1 MWSQFG
7 RPRHS
12 SRRVGQKQMDE
23 NFLEKIKNYSCFPRF
38 SFDGCTI
45 STADQE
51 MALIKHNVTPFARQ
65 ASSPSWRWRLWIRTG
80 PALSHSSFSFSFFPF
95 WSKKGGC
102 GFVVNRQA
110 RHAIATHLHIARRCT
125 LAARKRL
132 AKKKKTFSFFF
143 PLTPGTSAHV
153 NYVVVTRRRKV
164 PGRLDESN
172 KTGAFT
178 LSISCGQYWIKR
190 TIVYFFASS
199 VLLLLI
205 QLAG

>member
-1 MWSQFG
+1 MSSISFLLLVLYSFLFVEPFASFFFILSLFIGKLVMWSQFG

-132 AKKKKTFSFFF
+132 AKKKKHFLFFSHSLRVRLHM
-143 PLTPGTSAHV
+143 LTT
-153 NYVVVTRRRKV
+153 
-164 PGRLDESN
+164 
-172 KTGAFT
+172 
-178 LSISCGQYWIKR
+178 
-190 TIVYFFASS
+190 
-199 VLLLLI
+199 
-205 QLAG
+205 